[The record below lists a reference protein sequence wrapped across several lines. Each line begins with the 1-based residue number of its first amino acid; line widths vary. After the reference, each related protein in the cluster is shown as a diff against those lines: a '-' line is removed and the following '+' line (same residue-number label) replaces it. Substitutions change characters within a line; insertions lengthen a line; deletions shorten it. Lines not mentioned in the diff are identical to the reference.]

1 MAKTQT
7 MDSVTSADGT
17 EIAFERT
24 GSGPPLVLIN
34 GIAGDHTR
42 WEMFDV
48 RPALAEHHTVYAV
61 DRRGRGGS
69 GDGSEYTREREFED
83 VAAVVDS
90 IDEPVN
96 LLGHS
101 HGATCALGGA
111 LLTDNVRSL
120 ILYEPTVPWEILG
133 PHLEDEAVVA
143 ETEALL
149 DEGENEQALVLFY
162 QKVLGMPSEA
172 LDPFRSDPSWQARV
186 DCAHTIPRELRAPMD
201 DEFDLDRLAGLTI
214 PTLVMVGGESPEWA
228 KDAMEVLADA
238 LPNSRITVLEGQSH
252 FAMNT
257 APELFVEEVLAYV
270 RNPTEP

>member
-1 MAKTQT
+1 MATTHT
-7 MDSVTSADGT
+7 MDTVTSADGT

-48 RPALAEHHTVYAV
+48 RPALAQHDTIYAM
-61 DRRGRGGS
+61 DRRGLGGS
-69 GDGSEYTREREFED
+69 GDGPEYTLEREFED
-83 VAAVVDS
+83 AAAIVDS
-90 IDEPVN
+90 IDEPAN

-120 ILYEPTVPWEILG
+120 ILYEASVPWEILG
-133 PHLEDEAVVA
+133 PYIFDEAVVS
-143 ETEALL
+143 ELEALL
-149 DEGENEQALVLFY
+149 DEGENEQALVVFY
-162 QKVLGMPSEA
+162 REVLGLPSEA
-172 LDPFRSDPSWQARV
+172 LEAFQSDPSWHARL

-201 DEFDLDRLAGLTI
+201 AEFDLDRVSRLTI
-214 PTLVMVGGESPEWA
+214 PTLVMVGGESPQWG
-228 KDAMEVLADA
+228 KDAMEALDDA
-238 LPNSRITVLEGQSH
+238 LPNSRIAVLEGQGH

-257 APELFVEEVLAYV
+257 APELFVEEVLAFV
-270 RNPTEP
+270 RSPSEP